1 MGLKQNIAELF
12 QLGEI
17 KDTLVGLIEA
27 KISLKKIEIQ
37 EKVEYGVGK
46 LIYILIQ
53 AFLGMLSFTLALV
66 LAAYFLNIWLGA
78 PWGYVIVLSLSLL
91 SLALFSLKKEEI
103 KEAIRDRVVK
113 EVDAVDE

>member
-1 MGLKQNIAELF
+1 MGLKQNITELF

-27 KISLKKIEIQ
+27 KVNLKKIEIQ

-46 LIYILIQ
+46 LIYILLQ
-53 AFLGMLSFTLALV
+53 AFLGLLCFTFVMILV
-66 LAAYFLNIWLGA
+66 AYFLNVWLGA
-78 PWGYVIVLSLSLL
+78 PWGYVIVLGITL
-91 SLALFSLKKEEI
+91 LALGIFNLKSEEI
-103 KEAIRDRVVK
+103 KKAIRERVVK